1 MTSLLATLWQDRR
14 GQDFT
19 EYALMAGLLTTVAV
33 AIVPD
38 MFSIVQHVGAV
49 LLSVTQSAAEVAT
62 LK

>member
-1 MTSLLATLWQDRR
+1 
-14 GQDFT
+14 
-19 EYALMAGLLTTVAV
+19 MAGLLTTVAV

-38 MFSIVQHVGAV
+38 MFSIVEHVGAV